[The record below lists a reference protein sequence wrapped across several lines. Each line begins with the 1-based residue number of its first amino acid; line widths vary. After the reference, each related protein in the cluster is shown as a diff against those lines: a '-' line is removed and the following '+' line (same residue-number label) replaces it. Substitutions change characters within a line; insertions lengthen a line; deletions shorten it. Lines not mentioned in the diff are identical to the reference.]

1 MKKIIF
7 LMIIC
12 FSFISFEFTVFI
24 PISTDSIVHA
34 ERPTPPYAKWGKI
47 AVEKTKEKYPDAQV
61 VDYLHV
67 GREDKGSNSVEKF
80 KLWLKGPDK
89 EFGVFVDVEYNEASE
104 QLIKIS
110 YKEVAS

>member
-1 MKKIIF
+1 MKKIIYVTIF
-7 LMIIC
+7 CLSM
-12 FSFISFEFTVFI
+12 FGFGLSDFISI
-24 PISTDSIVHA
+24 NTDSVVHA

>member
-1 MKKIIF
+1 MS
-7 LMIIC
+7 LGL
-12 FSFISFEFTVFI
+12 TDFI
-24 PISTDSIVHA
+24 PIGPDSIVHA

-47 AVEKTKEKYPDAQV
+47 AVEKTKEKYLDAQV

-89 EFGVFVDVEYNEASE
+89 EFGVFVDVEFNEESE

>member
-1 MKKIIF
+1 M
-7 LMIIC
+7 
-12 FSFISFEFTVFI
+12 
-24 PISTDSIVHA
+24 
-34 ERPTPPYAKWGKI
+34 
-47 AVEKTKEKYPDAQV
+47 

>member
-1 MKKIIF
+1 MKKIIY
-7 LMIIC
+7 LSIIC
-12 FSFISFEFTVFI
+12 FSFISFGFTDFI
-24 PISTDSIVHA
+24 PISTESVVHA

-80 KLWLKGPDK
+80 KLWLKGTDK
-89 EFGVFVDVEYNEASE
+89 EFGVFVDVEFNEATESV
-104 QLIKIS
+104 IKIS
-110 YKEVAS
+110 YKEVAR

>member
-1 MKKIIF
+1 MKKIIYVTIF
-7 LMIIC
+7 CLSM
-12 FSFISFEFTVFI
+12 FDFGLSDFI
-24 PISTDSIVHA
+24 PINTDCVVHA

-67 GREDKGSNSVEKF
+67 GKEDKGSNSVEKF
-80 KLWLKGPDK
+80 KLWLKGTDK